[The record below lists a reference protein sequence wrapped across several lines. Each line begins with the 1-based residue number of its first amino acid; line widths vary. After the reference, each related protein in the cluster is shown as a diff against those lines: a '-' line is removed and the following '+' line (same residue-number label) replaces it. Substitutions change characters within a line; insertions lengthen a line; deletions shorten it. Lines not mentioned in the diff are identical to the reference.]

1 MYMRHYFACDLNL
14 VTWKDERRYKG
25 KKEKLKKERGKKK
38 EKETPCTIVVSYT
51 IVGWP
56 RIYNNIG
63 MIIHTLT
70 LLIFTLEMYAAPGYV
85 YATLF
90 S

>member
-38 EKETPCTIVVSYT
+38 KRKLPA
-51 IVGWP
+51 
-56 RIYNNIG
+56 R
-63 MIIHTLT
+63 
-70 LLIFTLEMYAAPGYV
+70 
-85 YATLF
+85 
-90 S
+90 

>member
-1 MYMRHYFACDLNL
+1 MRFKFSYL
-14 VTWKDERRYKG
+14 EGR
-25 KKEKLKKERGKKK
+25 KKIQRKEREIEKRKRKKRKKK
-38 EKETPCTIVVSYT
+38 EETPCTIVVSYT
-51 IVGWP
+51 VVGWP
-56 RIYNNIG
+56 RIYNNNIG